1 MQNYLE
7 TIEEL
12 SKSANLRE
20 GEIINFTQEILAN
33 SSKALD
39 CSRCNAWLFENNQT
53 KLVSLLSYEKVKILF
68 IN

>member
-20 GEIINFTQEILAN
+20 GEIINFTQEVNFLN
-33 SSKALD
+33 
-39 CSRCNAWLFENNQT
+39 
-53 KLVSLLSYEKVKILF
+53 
-68 IN
+68 